1 MRRVTD
7 LLGMP
12 VIPARGG
19 LVFGTVTSVELDV
32 VRGRICFLHV
42 SDGTPDTEL
51 LIPWSSVCT
60 IDARAITV
68 FALPGA
74 NGESPQPP
82 VATTRKAAA
91 IVRAD
96 ADCTHP
102 LVGYHLDELSGR
114 VRCPSVHTV
123 TEDEL
128 SNPSDETDGDRHFG
142 SRAA

>member
-32 VRGRICFLHV
+32 VRERICFLHV
-42 SDGTPDTEL
+42 SAGTPDTEL
-51 LIPWSSVCT
+51 IIPWSSVCT

-68 FALPGA
+68 FSVPGV
-74 NGESPQPP
+74 NGGLPQPP
-82 VATTRKAAA
+82 VATTQKPASL
-91 IVRAD
+91 VRGD
-96 ADCTHP
+96 ADVTHP
-102 LVGYHLDELSGR
+102 LVGYHLDELTGR
-114 VRCPSVHTV
+114 VRIPSVQPASEPESSPEREETLAF
-123 TEDEL
+123 EL
-128 SNPSDETDGDRHFG
+128 LR